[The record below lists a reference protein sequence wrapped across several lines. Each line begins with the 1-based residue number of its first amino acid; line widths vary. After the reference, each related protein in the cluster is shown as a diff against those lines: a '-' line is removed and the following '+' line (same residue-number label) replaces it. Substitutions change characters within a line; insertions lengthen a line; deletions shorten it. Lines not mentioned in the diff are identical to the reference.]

1 MGLVTRRAG
10 KAALIYL
17 ALGLTW
23 ILATSLGLGALRL
36 DLETQTRVE
45 VVKGVA
51 FVLISAAL
59 IFAIVRANLRRLAR
73 ERSARAKAQVE
84 LAAALHRSSAA
95 VLAAS
100 VAHDLNNVLVTLF
113 TEVDDLTAEPAQTE
127 RMSNALER
135 AAELS
140 RALMHAGEPD
150 GMGEVQSFD
159 AVAVV
164 REALEAARRHR
175 SVRSAELES
184 DLPDELLT
192 DGFPR
197 LLYRVVVNLTIN
209 AADAHPGGQILVRL
223 RKEGSTRL
231 LEVHDDG
238 PGFPEES
245 MSRLL
250 EPFFTTKETGTGLG
264 LVSVRLCAELHSG
277 RVEFGRSSELG
288 GALVRLALGPASPS
302 MLPPAPRP

>member
-1 MGLVTRRAG
+1 MGLVSRRAV

-17 ALGLTW
+17 ALALVW
-23 ILATSLGLGALRL
+23 ILATSFGLGALGL
-36 DLETQTRVE
+36 DPETQTRVE
-45 VVKGVA
+45 VAKGAA
-51 FVLISAAL
+51 FVLASAGL
-59 IFAIVRANLRRLAR
+59 IFVIVRAALRRLGR

-84 LAAALHRSSAA
+84 LAEALHRSSAA

-113 TEVDDLTAEPAQTE
+113 TEVDDLTGEPDQVE
-127 RMSNALER
+127 RMSKALDR

-140 RALMHAGEPD
+140 RALMHAGAPE
-150 GMGEVQSFD
+150 GMGEAESFD

-164 REALEAARRHR
+164 HEALEAARRHR

-184 DLPDELLT
+184 DLPDTLVVH
-192 DGFPR
+192 GFPR
-197 LLYRVVVNLTIN
+197 LLYRVVVNLAIN
-209 AADAHPGGQILVRL
+209 AAEAHPGGHILVRL
-223 RKEGSTRL
+223 GKEAATRV

-245 MSRLL
+245 KGRLL
-250 EPFFTTKETGTGLG
+250 EPFFTTKQKGTGLG
-264 LVSVRLCAELHSG
+264 LLSVRLCADLHSG
-277 RVEFGRSSELG
+277 WVELGRSPELG

-302 MLPPAPRP
+302 RLPPELRR